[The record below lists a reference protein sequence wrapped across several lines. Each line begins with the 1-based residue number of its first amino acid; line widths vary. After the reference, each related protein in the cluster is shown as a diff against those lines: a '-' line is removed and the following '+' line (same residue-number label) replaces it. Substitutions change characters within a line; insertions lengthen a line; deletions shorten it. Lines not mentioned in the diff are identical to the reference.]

1 MELLQTV
8 EELRKQVRQER
19 KVAMQVEKEWL
30 ARELAE
36 MKAQTATPRNAPKQ
50 RSAKVKAGSLRRCVN
65 VNNKIKAVRGGGIR
79 RNSINKKSPRRETIK
94 NRLALNDL
102 RALNELSE
110 AADSELANRSLSDIP
125 SDELEPKDDQGMGDI
140 TVALDGNQ
148 QRHFVERLADK
159 IESLRRHAL
168 PQGHSHIHMPF
179 VNVGKNYMNHSARG
193 YNEFDSWVS

>member
-1 MELLQTV
+1 MVLLWTV

-19 KVAMQVEKEWL
+19 KVAMQVEKERL

-65 VNNKIKAVRGGGIR
+65 VNKIKAVRGGGIR

-110 AADSELANRSLSDIP
+110 AADSELAN
-125 SDELEPKDDQGMGDI
+125 
-140 TVALDGNQ
+140 
-148 QRHFVERLADK
+148 
-159 IESLRRHAL
+159 
-168 PQGHSHIHMPF
+168 
-179 VNVGKNYMNHSARG
+179 
-193 YNEFDSWVS
+193 